1 MENDFVEKMK
11 NELLDQKKTILE
23 SLAEQSDDMKSL
35 IKTVESGDE
44 ADVASDAIDRT
55 LLNALG
61 SQDARNLQ
69 LIESALDRIR
79 QGKYGYC
86 VKCGND
92 IPCERLEAIP
102 WALMCVRCTEEE
114 ERRNR

>member
-11 NELLDQKKTILE
+11 KELTDQKKTILE

-69 LIESALDRIR
+69 LIESALYRIR